1 MTFKNCKL
9 VIEKGMVENSRMFEM
24 LDVFLLAQRITDEE
38 YLELSSMLMTGEEAQ
53 AEEMKQGE

>member
-9 VIEKGMVENSRMFEM
+9 VIEKRMIENGRMFEM

-53 AEEMKQGE
+53 AEAQQGE